1 MIETNLSELLKSHG
15 ISINELS
22 DKINIGRKP
31 LTQLANNESKMVKFD
46 TIEKI
51 MNYFRL
57 SSFDQLLTLSIS
69 DEYNISGKLSERKLY
84 SGFSSYDVKIYVN
97 DDNASLSLP
106 IFGNVYVGDNFDL
119 DIELTGDD
127 DIEIDSQTINF
138 IYRVLNKG
146 KYYLEVLARDIALT
160 ILNIPEVHKEN
171 SNIKTIIFKMPQISD
186 IPEGVYLW
194 NKHDLEQPNFVD
206 FLADKYNLND

>member
-1 MIETNLSELLKSHG
+1 MIETNLSELLKSHD

-22 DKINIGRKP
+22 EKINIGRKP

-51 MNYFRL
+51 MNYFQL

-69 DEYNISGKLSERKLY
+69 DEYSVSGKVSERELY
-84 SGFSSYDVKIYVN
+84 SDLNSYGVKIYIN
-97 DDNASLSLP
+97 DANASLSLP
-106 IFGNVYVGDNFDL
+106 IFGNVYIGDKSNI
-119 DIELTGDD
+119 DIELTGYD

-160 ILNIPEVHKEN
+160 ILDMPEIQKE
-171 SNIKTIIFKMPQISD
+171 SSKIKTIIFRMPQISEV
-186 IPEGVYLW
+186 PEGVYFW
-194 NKHDLEQPNFVD
+194 NKHDLEQPDFVD
-206 FLADKYNLND
+206 FLADKYNLDD